1 MTPDLSDRVCQ
12 LLREAARRGAT
23 AEERWL
29 PTATL
34 YERLPECESEE
45 TLLLTLARLHRQSR
59 VQRVVAR
66 GRHWYADR
74 SVVGMPARRAPIE
87 APGQRATNPNR
98 GDRPVKPRKRRDAA
112 APNFRVIATGDV
124 VTIDMP
130 PFPTM
135 ILPVRHAI
143 ELRREILRAMRA
155 HKKATA

>member
-59 VQRVVAR
+59 V
-66 GRHWYADR
+66 
-74 SVVGMPARRAPIE
+74 
-87 APGQRATNPNR
+87 QRATNPNR